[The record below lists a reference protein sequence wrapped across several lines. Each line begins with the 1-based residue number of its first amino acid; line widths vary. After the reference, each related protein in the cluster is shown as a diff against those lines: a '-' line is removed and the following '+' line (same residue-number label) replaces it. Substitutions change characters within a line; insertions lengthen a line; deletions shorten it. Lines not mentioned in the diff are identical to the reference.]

1 MDRFQS
7 LSTFVAVA
15 ESGSFS
21 GAARRLGQSLATV
34 SRRVAELESHLQV
47 QLLARTTRKVA
58 LTQAGQQ
65 FLSSA
70 QQILSALDTAEK
82 RAAGTATAPR
92 GKLVVTAPIVF
103 GRLHVLPV
111 VADFLAIHEEVQI
124 DLKLQDRVV
133 DLIEEQVDIAVRIGD
148 LPDSSLIARKIGR
161 IGQTVCASP
170 AYLRIRRAP
179 EWPSDLQQHQCI
191 SFSRAAGPVH
201 WQFVDGERTISQPII
216 SRLTVNTAEAALDAA
231 IAGGG
236 ITRLFSYQAA
246 AAIGEGRLQPILQ
259 KFAPPTVPAS
269 LVYVSGTMM
278 TAKLRAFIDFAT
290 PRLVRTLPAAK

>member
-7 LSTFVAVA
+7 LSAFVAVA

-21 GAARRLGQSLATV
+21 GAARRLGQSLATI

-47 QLLARTTRKVA
+47 QLLARTTRKVS

-70 QQILSALDTAEK
+70 QQILGALDTAEK

-92 GKLVVTAPIVF
+92 GKLVVAAPIVF

-111 VADFLAIHEEVQI
+111 VSDFLAIHEEVKI
-124 DLKLQDRVV
+124 DLRLQDRVV

-148 LPDSSLIARKIGR
+148 LPDSSLVARKVGS

-170 AYLRIRRAP
+170 AYLRDNGMP
-179 EWPSDLQQHQCI
+179 EQPGDLEQHRCI
-191 SFSRAAGPVH
+191 SFSRTTSPVH
-201 WQFVDGERTISQPII
+201 WRFVENGKTVDQPIHA
-216 SRLTVNTAEAALDAA
+216 RLSVNTAEAALDAA

-246 AAIGEGRLQPILQ
+246 AAISDGRLQPLLQ
-259 KFAPPTVPAS
+259 KFAPPTVAAS
-269 LVYVSGTMM
+269 LVHVSGAMM
-278 TAKLRAFIDFAT
+278 PAKLRTFIDFAA
-290 PRLVRTLPAAK
+290 PRLVRTLLTAR